1 MCDDA
6 AGPMTN
12 PRTLPGSV
20 VWMNKTYTSVLS
32 DPARLRAIAEAVRP
46 RAYPAPPYTHITRVV
61 CETLTVPIAL
71 VSLVDDRR
79 QFFPGSTGLPADVE
93 QCGQTPLSHSF
104 CQHVVAG
111 GCTLRVTDSRVNAQV
126 RDNLAVRDLGVIG
139 YLGVPLKT
147 STGHILGSLC
157 AITHEPREWTDR
169 DEEILEN
176 LAVAVVSDLELRGEL
191 AYREAQSRLKDP
203 SIAAEGLPA
212 RSFDILD
219 SINDGVIAIDRAW
232 RITFLNRRAVRLLH
246 TPRRRAIGAPLW
258 ELFPAIAGGEIESAL
273 RDAAASGRPTRTE
286 ALVPEL
292 SRWFEL
298 RTVPMRHGMSVYFD
312 DVTERR
318 NARAALELREE
329 QLRQSQK
336 MEAIGALAGG
346 IAHDFNNMLT
356 VVRANCE
363 VLVDRLEPHSDG
375 RLELLEIKSAAVRAT
390 ALTQQLLAFSRK
402 QVVQPRV
409 LDVNATLQALA
420 PMLRRLIPA
429 NVRVDAL
436 CAPRALHVLA
446 DPTQLEQVMM
456 NLVLNARD
464 AMPNGGTIA
473 VECSAVTLKA
483 TMQTPLGELAKGRW
497 VRIAVSDSGTGIQ
510 SEVMPHIFEP
520 FFTTKPLGA
529 GTGLGLA
536 TVFGIVQQL
545 GGGVTVE
552 SAPGRGTA
560 FHVYLPASEVT
571 TVVDEAEPTMVE
583 SRGAECILIAEDEPA
598 VRHVVE
604 RVLTAHG
611 YRLLVAR
618 DGREA
623 LDLMQEH
630 GASVDLVL
638 SDVMMPG
645 VGGVILAE
653 RLRDEH
659 PDVPVMLMS
668 GYGETDSVQ
677 NQLGQHG
684 VAFLQKPFNAALLT
698 AAVRAVLDARPVAL
712 TD

>member
-1 MCDDA
+1 
-6 AGPMTN
+6 
-12 PRTLPGSV
+12 
-20 VWMNKTYTSVLS
+20 MNAVHPSVLS
-32 DPARLRAIAEAVRP
+32 NPARLRAIAEAIRP
-46 RAYPAPPYTHITRVV
+46 RAYPIAPYSHITRVV
-61 CETLTVPIAL
+61 CETLDVSIAL
-71 VSLVDDRR
+71 VSLIDDHR
-79 QFFPGSTGLPADVE
+79 QLFPGSTGLPAEVE
-93 QCGQTPLSHSF
+93 RCGEAPLTHSF
-104 CQHVVAG
+104 CQHVVAAR
-111 GCTLRVTDSRVNAQV
+111 TVLRVEDARLHPLV
-126 RDNLAVRDLGVIG
+126 RDNLAIRDFRIIG
-139 YLGVPLKT
+139 YLGVPLRT

-157 AITHEPREWTDR
+157 AITHEPRVWTAR
-169 DEEILEN
+169 DEALLEN

-191 AYREAQSRLKDP
+191 AYREEQSRLKDP

-219 SINDGVIAIDRAW
+219 SISDGVIAIDRAW
-232 RITFLNRRAVRLLH
+232 RMTFLNRRAVRMLR
-246 TPRRRAIGAPLW
+246 TPRRRAIGAQLW
-258 ELFPAIAGGEIESAL
+258 ELFPAIAGSEIERAL

-286 ALVPEL
+286 AMVPEL

-298 RTVPMRHGMSVYFD
+298 RTVPMRHGMSVYFE

-329 QLRQSQK
+329 QLRQAQK

-363 VLVDRLEPHSDG
+363 LLVDRLEPDSDN
-375 RLELLEIKSAAVRAT
+375 RIELLEIKSAAVRAT

-409 LDVNATLQALA
+409 LDVTATLHALT

-436 CAPRALHVLA
+436 CGEGMLHVLA
-446 DPTQLEQVMM
+446 DPTQVEQVLM
-456 NLVLNARD
+456 NLVVNARD
-464 AMPNGGTIA
+464 AMPNGGTID
-473 VECSAVTLKA
+473 VKCSLVSFDAP
-483 TMQTPLGELAKGRW
+483 MSTPLGSLPKGRW
-497 VRIAVSDSGTGIQ
+497 VRIAVSDSGTGIR
-510 SEVMPHIFEP
+510 SEVLPHIFEP

-545 GGGVTVE
+545 GGGMTVD
-552 SAPGRGTA
+552 SSPGVGTS
-560 FHVYLPASEVT
+560 FHVYLPASDAK
-571 TVVDEAEPTMVE
+571 TVVAEPEHTTAA
-583 SRGAECILIAEDEPA
+583 SRGAECILVVEDEPA
-598 VRHVVE
+598 VRQVVE
-604 RVLTAHG
+604 RVLTSHG

-623 LDLMQEH
+623 LDLMKEH
-630 GASVDLVL
+630 GGAVDLVL

-653 RLRDEH
+653 RLREMH

-668 GYGETDSVQ
+668 GYGEADSVQ
-677 NQLGQHG
+677 NQLVQHG

-698 AAVRAVLDARPVAL
+698 AAIRAVLDARTCAL
-712 TD
+712 VY

>member
-1 MCDDA
+1 MKATSPSALAD
-6 AGPMTN
+6 
-12 PRTLPGSV
+12 PG
-20 VWMNKTYTSVLS
+20 
-32 DPARLRAIAEAVRP
+32 RLRAIAESVRP
-46 RAYPAPPYTHITRVV
+46 RAYPLPPYTHITRAV
-61 CETLTVPIAL
+61 CDALSVPIAL

-79 QFFPGSTGLPADVE
+79 QFFPGSTGLPTDLE
-93 QCGQTPLSHSF
+93 QCGETPLSHSF
-104 CQHVVAG
+104 CQHVVTG
-111 GCTLRVTDSRVNAQV
+111 GSTLRVTDARVNALV
-126 RDNLAVRDLGVIG
+126 RDNMAVRDLAVIG
-139 YLGVPLKT
+139 YLGVPLRT
-147 STGHILGSLC
+147 SAGHILGSLC
-157 AITHEPREWTDR
+157 AITHEPRQWTDR
-169 DEEILEN
+169 DELFLQN

-191 AYREAQSRLKDP
+191 AYREGQSRLSDP

-219 SINDGVIAIDRAW
+219 SINDGVLAIDRAW

-246 TPRRRAIGAPLW
+246 TARGRAIGAQLW
-258 ELFPAIAGGEIESAL
+258 ELFPTIAGSDIEHAL

-298 RTVPMRHGMSVYFD
+298 RTVPMRHGMSVYFE

-318 NARAALELREE
+318 NTRAALEQSEE

-363 VLVDRLEPHSDG
+363 VLVDRLDPEGDG
-375 RLELLEIKSAAVRAT
+375 RLELLEIKSAAVRAG

-409 LDVNATLQALA
+409 LDVNETLHALV
-420 PMLRRLIPA
+420 PMLRRLIPS
-429 NVRVDAL
+429 NVHIDAL
-436 CAPRALHVLA
+436 YTLRALHVLA
-446 DPTQLEQVMM
+446 DPTQVEQVMI

-473 VECSAVTLKA
+473 VQCSAVSLKEA
-483 TMQTPLGELAKGRW
+483 MHTPLGELPKGGW
-497 VRIAVSDSGTGIQ
+497 VRIAVSDTGTGIR
-510 SEVMPHIFEP
+510 SEVLPHIFEP

-545 GGGVTVE
+545 GGGVTVDTV
-552 SAPGRGTA
+552 PDRGTA
-560 FHVYLPASEVT
+560 FQVYLPATEAGPVA
-571 TVVDEAEPTMVE
+571 VEAEPTKAE
-583 SRGAECILIAEDEPA
+583 SHGAECILIAEDDPA
-598 VRHVVE
+598 VRLVVQ
-604 RVLTAHG
+604 RVLKTHG
-611 YRLLVAR
+611 YRLLVAL

-623 LDLMQEH
+623 LTLMQEH
-630 GASVDLVL
+630 GEGVDLVL

-645 VGGVILAE
+645 VGGVVLAK
-653 RLRDEH
+653 RLREEH
-659 PDVPVMLMS
+659 PDVPVILMS

-677 NQLGQHG
+677 HQLAQHQ
-684 VAFLQKPFNAALLT
+684 VAFLQKPFTAGQLT
-698 AAVRAVLDARPVAL
+698 AAVRAALDARPVSL
-712 TD
+712 VD